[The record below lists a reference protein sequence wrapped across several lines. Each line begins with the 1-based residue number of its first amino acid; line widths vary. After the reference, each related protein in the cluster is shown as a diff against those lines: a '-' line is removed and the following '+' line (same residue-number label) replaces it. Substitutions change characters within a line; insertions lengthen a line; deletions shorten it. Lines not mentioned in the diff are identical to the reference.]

1 MSDYYATLGVA
12 RDASAD
18 DIKKAYRKKAMELHP
33 DRNPGNAEAE
43 EQFKLLSAAYAA
55 LSDPQKRR
63 LYDQYGEAGVKAA
76 GGGGV
81 DYSAE
86 PFRDF
91 GDLFE
96 QFFGA
101 GFGGGRRRAP
111 GHGPDS
117 EMRFG
122 LSFKEA
128 VFGCEKKIT
137 LPYAEACAPCG
148 GTGAEGGRVK
158 RCAACGGRGEVYL
171 QRGFFAVSSAC
182 PECRGSGQKAAT
194 PCAACKGKG
203 HSGQRGTVTLRIPP
217 GRDEGE
223 RLRLKGMGEPAPGLG
238 PGDLYLR
245 LEVEEDAVFVRH
257 QQHLARELALT
268 PAQAAVGDE
277 ISIPLLEGGEE
288 SLKVPAG
295 TQPDEI
301 LKIRGKGVPDEAGR
315 RGDLLLKIRIEI
327 PRKLSGREKE
337 LYQQLRELD
346 KGREGTF
353 FNRLKK
359 GMGA

>member
-12 RDASAD
+12 RDAPAD
-18 DIKKAYRKKAMELHP
+18 EIKKAYRKRAMELHP

-43 EQFKLLSAAYAA
+43 EKFKLLSAAYAV
-55 LSDPQKRR
+55 LSDPEKRG
-63 LYDQYGEAGVKAA
+63 LYDRYGEAGVKGA
-76 GGGGV
+76 GGV

-101 GFGGGRRRAP
+101 GFGGGRRRSP
-111 GHGPDS
+111 TRGPDS
-117 EMRFG
+117 EMR
-122 LSFKEA
+122 LTLEFKEA
-128 VFGCEKKIT
+128 IFGCEKK
-137 LPYAEACAPCG
+137 LQMPYPEACKGCG
-148 GTGAEGGRVK
+148 GSGAEGGRVK
-158 RCAACGGRGEVYL
+158 RCAACSGRGEVYL

-182 PECRGSGQKAAT
+182 PECRGSGHKASS
-194 PCAACKGKG
+194 PCGECKGRG
-203 HSGQRGTVTLRIPP
+203 HNGQRGSVTLRIPP

-223 RLRLKGMGEPAPGLG
+223 RLRLKGMGEPASGVA

-245 LEVEEDAVFVRH
+245 LEVAEDPVFVRH
-257 QQHLARELALT
+257 QQHLARELTLT

-277 ISIPLLEGGEE
+277 FSVPLLEGGEE
-288 SLKVPAG
+288 TLKVPAG
-295 TQPDEI
+295 TQPDEV
-301 LKIRGKGVPDEAGR
+301 LKIRGKGVPDEHGR
-315 RGDLLLKIRIEI
+315 RGDLLLKVRIEI
-327 PRKLSGREKE
+327 PRKVSGKERE

-346 KGREGTF
+346 RGREGSF